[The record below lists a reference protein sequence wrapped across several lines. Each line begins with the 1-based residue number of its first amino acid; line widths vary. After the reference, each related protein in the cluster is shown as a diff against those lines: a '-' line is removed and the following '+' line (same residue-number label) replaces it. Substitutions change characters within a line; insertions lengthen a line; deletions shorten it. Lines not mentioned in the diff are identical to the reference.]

1 MDRYASES
9 TGGPGGP
16 RYDPQGDPYEADR
29 YARRGGDDL
38 VPRLTPYGEKPVDI
52 LGSDGRR
59 KVQEELA
66 AQYGGP
72 QDPNRVIDNWQEQLR
87 RQAADQARPMRG
99 GEDESDELMRSP
111 AFASSMQDTPQ
122 EKVLSNWVLAIFVVC
137 VIAGLIALILISIN
151 WGSASND
158 SKLAA
163 GTVVGLAV
171 AAVISYGLSDYKFK
185 QFA

>member
-1 MDRYASES
+1 MDRYSSES

-16 RYDPQGDPYEADR
+16 RYDPQGDPYEDDR
-29 YARRGGDDL
+29 NTRRGGNKQ
-38 VPRLTPYGEKPVDI
+38 TPYLTRPAAVD
-52 LGSDGRR
+52 LLRPDERR

-66 AQYGGP
+66 AQYGRQ
-72 QDPNRVIDNWQEQLR
+72 QDPNSVIADWQNQLIQ
-87 RQAADQARPMRG
+87 QAADEARPMG
-99 GEDESDELMRSP
+99 DDDPSNELMRSSV
-111 AFASSMQDTPQ
+111 FAASMQDTPQ

-137 VIAGLIALILISIN
+137 VITGLIALILISIN

-171 AAVISYGLSDYKFK
+171 AAVFSYGLSDYKFK